1 MSRNYEAK
9 TYINPGVR
17 YAAEMPHSEV
27 CVHMRIAGKLFYFEW
42 YGGRAVQLFG
52 AASGDCPFSAPI
64 LPGEA
69 GIFQDKGGFYYYPP
83 ESNPEPTPEPKP
95 AFKQAEKVSMDQ
107 IIAACQADDN
117 RGFCLACG
125 AEAFGVEPDAR
136 RYTCESCG
144 EPRVYGA
151 EELLIMGVGR
161 EGWVQR

>member
-9 TYINPGVR
+9 TYIAPGVR

-64 LPGEA
+64 LTGEA
-69 GIFQDKGGFYYYPP
+69 GIYEDAGGHYFYPP
-83 ESNPEPTPEPKP
+83 VTVEPEPEVKP
-95 AFKQAEKVSMDQ
+95 AFKQPEKVSMDQ
-107 IIAACQADDN
+107 IVAAVQADDN

-144 EPRVYGA
+144 EPEVYGA
-151 EELLIMGVGR
+151 EELLIRGAL
-161 EGWVQR
+161 